1 MQTAARQVESSL
13 DADPDNFWNWTSLS
27 KDTYNKIFMKIVEN
41 ALSHNGEESFRDRQT
56 PSKRILV
63 GGVNNSAAH
72 WPIMLK
78 FDMLVHFGLVEA

>member
-1 MQTAARQVESSL
+1 
-13 DADPDNFWNWTSLS
+13 
-27 KDTYNKIFMKIVEN
+27 MKIVEN